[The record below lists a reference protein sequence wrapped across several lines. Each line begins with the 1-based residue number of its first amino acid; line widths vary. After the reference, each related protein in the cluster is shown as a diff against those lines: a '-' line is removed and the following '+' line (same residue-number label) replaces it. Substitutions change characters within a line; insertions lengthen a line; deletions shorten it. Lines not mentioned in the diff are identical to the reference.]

1 MTRFTAISAALIV
14 VALIVAACGGG
25 DPTAVSQRTAPAP
38 QPTVAPQPTATLE
51 PAATRAPGEARPV
64 ATSVPT
70 ATPTAAPTPTP
81 TGFEPRYGGTLN
93 TRNIFDWTSWDTWH
107 AFGGFSS
114 MLVSNMFSN
123 LLHPALNDLTTL
135 APDLA
140 IEWDISDD
148 GLTYTLKLR
157 QDVKWHDGKPF
168 TSADVKWNID
178 RGRTSEDPFISFNK
192 RKVSIITE
200 VETPDDFTVVM
211 RLAQPSASFLASLA
225 APSMLMYPPH
235 VEGVAPKS
243 GAVGTGPFKYK
254 RWQQDTVLE
263 MTRNDDYYQTD
274 EAGRSLPYVDE
285 QHSFII
291 TVSLALSAFRTGKID
306 CGCGYDH
313 DFVTIAADQIRRD
326 MPDAN
331 VFLILAD
338 QFNLL
343 FNIERPPFDNQRV
356 RQAFSMMLDRRA
368 LVLLPRG
375 GHGRFPPHH
384 MLSPDLG
391 GQWGLPDAEIV
402 QMPGFRE
409 SFEDEVAEAKRI
421 LQEEGIDPSSLNLV
435 FQAILSPNVD
445 PYHLAA
451 QNLLLNASGAKIDVR
466 QNRGAAFVESM
477 AAKGWDISMTAGG
490 TAYDDPTDV
499 FLEAVTTTGSGNRAR
514 LDYGVDEMAAEQ
526 DSTLD
531 FLKRREIIRD
541 IQRKL
546 INDAVYIPAVYQVDG
561 YATNARVVGYIA
573 PPFSVGPQ
581 FRLERLWLKF

>member
-1 MTRFTAISAALIV
+1 MTRFTAIAAAFIV

-25 DPTAVSQRTAPAP
+25 DPTSVPQPTAPAP

-51 PAATRAPGEARPV
+51 PAATRAPGQARPT
-64 ATSVPT
+64 ATSVPI

-81 TGFEPRYGGTLN
+81 SGFEPRYGGTLN
-93 TRNIFDWTSWDTWH
+93 TRNIFDWPIWDTWH
-107 AFGGFSS
+107 SFGGFSS
-114 MLVSNMFSN
+114 MLVSNMYSS
-123 LLHPALNDLTTL
+123 LLHPALNDVTTL

-140 IEWDISDD
+140 TEWNVSDD
-148 GLTYTLKLR
+148 GLTYTFKLR
-157 QDVKWHDGKPF
+157 QDVKWHDGKQF
-168 TSADVKWNID
+168 TSADVKWNFE
-178 RGRTSEDPFISFNK
+178 RGMNPPNPLIGFNA
-192 RKVSIITE
+192 RKVQLITD
-200 VETPDDFTVVM
+200 VQTPDDATLILTIS
-211 RLAQPSASFLASLA
+211 RPSAGFLAGLA
-225 APSMLMYPPH
+225 APAMLMYPPH

-243 GAVGTGPFKYK
+243 GAVGTGPFVYK
-254 RWQQDTVLE
+254 RWQQGTVLE

-274 EAGRSLPYVDE
+274 EAGRALPYVDE
-285 QHSFII
+285 QHSFVI
-291 TVSLALSAFRTGKID
+291 TVDLALSAFRTGKID

-338 QFNLL
+338 EFNLML
-343 FNIERPPFDNQRV
+343 NFERPPFDNQRV

-409 SFEDEVAEAKRI
+409 GFEDQVAEAKLI
-421 LQEEGIDPSSLNLV
+421 LAEEGIDPSSLNLV
-435 FQAILSPNVD
+435 FQAVLSPNVD

-466 QNRGAAFVESM
+466 QNRGAAFAESM
-477 AAKGWDISMTAGG
+477 AAKGWDISMSTGG
-490 TAYDDPTDV
+490 TSYDDPNDV
-499 FLEAVTTTGSGNRAR
+499 FLEYVTTNGTRNPGF
-514 LDYGVDEMAAEQ
+514 DYGIDAMAEEQ
-526 DSTLD
+526 DATLD
-531 FLKRREIIRD
+531 FLERREIVRD

-561 YATNARVVGYIA
+561 YATNERVVGYIA